1 MPNPIK
7 TKPLLPKQKDQQTS
21 RQVRQR
27 FAVAMI
33 IVVLATSLGDVS
45 LKGGLSQ
52 VPLPSADS
60 LLAIPQAVLETLTNI
75 WVDIAILLL
84 IGQFIAWAHALRLAP
99 YSLAIP
105 LRASSYIFTA
115 LLALYVLQE
124 PVPPMRWVAILI
136 VLLGVIMVGVSGVE
150 GDS

>member
-1 MPNPIK
+1 M
-7 TKPLLPKQKDQQTS
+7 
-21 RQVRQR
+21 V
-27 FAVAMI
+27 

-45 LKGGLSQ
+45 LKGGLTQ
-52 VPLPSADS
+52 VPIPSVHS
-60 LLAIPQAVLETLTNI
+60 LLAIPQAMVDTLTNI
-75 WVDIAILLL
+75 WVDFAILLL

-115 LLALYVLQE
+115 LLALYVLHE

-136 VLLGVIMVGVSGVE
+136 VLLGVIMVGVSSTK

>member
-7 TKPLLPKQKDQQTS
+7 TPLSPKQKDQQNS
-21 RQVRQR
+21 KQIPLR

-33 IVVLATSLGDVS
+33 VVILATSLGDVS

-52 VPLPSADS
+52 VPLPSGDP

-75 WVDIAILLL
+75 WVDFAILLL
-84 IGQFIAWAHALRLAP
+84 ISQFIAWAHALRLAP

-115 LLALYVLQE
+115 LLALYVLDE

-136 VLLGVIMVGVSGVE
+136 VLVGVSMVGVSGVQ
-150 GDS
+150 GDN